1 MSRVVFDASAILA
14 AVIGEPGGD
23 TVLKQ
28 IRNSTVSTVNLSEAQ
43 AKLIRRG
50 FPPDDAWEA
59 ALTFCNEI
67 VAFDSRQARL
77 AGEMIATTQFLGL
90 SFGDRA
96 CLALAILLEAPVY
109 TTDRLWKKLPL
120 DLEIHLLR

>member
-43 AKLIRRG
+43 AKLVRRG
-50 FPPDDAWEA
+50 FPPDDAWES

-77 AGEMIATTQFLGL
+77 AGGMIATTHPLGL

-120 DLEIHLLR
+120 DLEIRLLR